1 MWIPIG
7 TYLFSTAMDGNLY
20 WSSRD
25 KSRAIKLDYV
35 HIQISW
41 QAGRGGDIGG
51 FGICRKLRRC
61 WSLGKDSIWNT
72 KLMLSERIKDHPA
85 SPTPRSKNWKRMR
98 LSEKRKAEEEDEVGM
113 VLDWVQ
119 LWLQLPGGQSSP
131 SPLAGNHLD
140 RDNRLGH
147 WPFPMLTSSDQGGYP
162 PTIYI

>member
-51 FGICRKLRRC
+51 FGICRKLRQC

-72 KLMLSERIKDHPA
+72 KLIVSERIKDHPA
-85 SPTPRSKNWKRMR
+85 SPTPRSENWKRMR
-98 LSEKRKAEEEDEVGM
+98 LSEKRKTEEEDEVGM
-113 VLDWVQ
+113 VLDCPVVVTAPRWAVFSFSIGGQ
-119 LWLQLPGGQSSP
+119 PFRPRQQTWSLAIPNAYIVWPGGI
-131 SPLAGNHLD
+131 
-140 RDNRLGH
+140 
-147 WPFPMLTSSDQGGYP
+147 P